1 MKVRA
6 EVRYRLEH
14 GEEPDLLSTP
24 EDVDALIDS
33 LLVGS
38 PFENLAQIHS
48 TERDLL
54 PAFGDPDHELMVGV
68 NKVLQVGVLSFMDGN
83 GNVATR
89 GSSNGRES
97 PVYYIQG
104 QMTEFPACSEIPI
117 DVVRRA
123 VKEFLFSGGQ
133 RPTCVEWQELDTW

>member
-14 GEEPDLLSTP
+14 GGKPDFLSTS
-24 EDVDALIDS
+24 EDVDALISS
-33 LLVGS
+33 LLTGPAS
-38 PFENLAQIHS
+38 ENLAQIHS

-54 PAFGDPDHELMVGV
+54 PAFGDPDHELMAGV
-68 NKVLQVGVLSFMDGN
+68 DKDLQVGVLSFMDGS

-89 GSSNGRES
+89 GPSTGRAK

-104 QMTEFPACSEIPI
+104 QMTEFPAYSEIPI
-117 DVVRRA
+117 AVVCQA
-123 VKEFLFSGGQ
+123 LKEFLSSGGQ
-133 RPTCVEWQELDTW
+133 RPTCVEWQEVDTW